1 MTRQNQKNSGSTDGT
16 GGRGKAGRESRGN
29 GAQEKGAPEVY
40 AALDLGTNNCRL
52 LIARPGNVRDAN
64 GRSFRVINTYSR
76 IVRLGEGL
84 DDAQVLSAAAMD
96 RTIDALKV
104 CAERLARFGVTRS
117 RCVTTAACRK
127 AANGSEFLGRIF
139 DETGIKLEI
148 ISGEDE
154 ARLAIDGCAPLLD
167 PRYSRGLVLDI
178 GGGSTELVWVEIDG
192 AELRVTGC
200 ASLPFG
206 VVTFAE
212 KYGGDRVPEDVYDRM
227 VADAASALDGIR
239 EVRDRTRPRG
249 AEAARSGEMWAELQG
264 RMWDDVGVLR
274 TEEGMTRALAHIR
287 EMRIEA
293 RDKLGHHGD
302 GRFDMEMQDVFDLRA
317 SLLTAETVTMAAL
330 RRRESRGAHQRED
343 LPSAEPALERN
354 QVIRLGGDGNLL
366 LDWAEVARADI
377 ALVPKEASA

>member
-227 VADAASALDGIR
+227 VADAASALAPFEAAHG
-239 EVRDRTRPRG
+239 VRAQVDRG
-249 AEAARSGEMWAELQG
+249 AVQMLGTSG
-264 RMWDDVGVLR
+264 
-274 TEEGMTRALAHIR
+274 
-287 EMRIEA
+287 
-293 RDKLGHHGD
+293 
-302 GRFDMEMQDVFDLRA
+302 
-317 SLLTAETVTMAAL
+317 TVTTLVACHKGLKRYDRRQVDGAWIGRHEIAAL
-330 RRRESRGAHQRED
+330 SRKLAAMTCDQR
-343 LPSAEPALERN
+343 SANPC
-354 QVIRLGGDGNLL
+354 IGPG
-366 LDWAEVARADI
+366 RAD
-377 ALVPKEASA
+377 LVVAGCAILEGINRTWPCPRLRVADRGLREGVINQLMNGAAA